1 MALLIPILF
10 REKEIEEKISKL
22 DVKDEPEKTAGGAYR
37 PPGARGERDDRLAV
51 LFGLTSRGMGAINL
65 NFLRG

>member
-51 LFGLTSRGMGAINL
+51 LFQIHD
-65 NFLRG
+65 